1 MFEWLGTLG
10 KNFGVHKAV
19 DFAVNWLQ
27 SDSGK
32 KVAEQQVTG
41 FLGLSK
47 VDEGIMA
54 HLMSKLRQFYP
65 GEYAAVSDFL
75 NTLTDAERSRIREIL
90 GMIQVLPPMTR
101 KIRIPV
107 FGSDGKQVIEGGKP
121 KWEENVVSPTVEF
134 TREDPR
140 LIILVQLGR
149 CIQSAPDQA
158 TGITMGKQMLV
169 VTGMLLDKTV
179 LQRIHSALTES
190 REKLTK
196 TICAAFGAQDSAQ
209 LLVIIND
216 KVGEWEQELEH
227 KRRLGFLGWL
237 LNKKPYTLFY
247 LILGICAV
255 IWLAGILATTKPF

>member
-1 MFEWLGTLG
+1 MFEWLGALG
-10 KNFGVHKAV
+10 KNFGAHKAV

-65 GEYAAVSDFL
+65 GEHVAVSNFL
-75 NTLTDAERSRIREIL
+75 NTLTDAERARIREIL

-101 KIRIPV
+101 KIRLPV
-107 FGSDGKQVIEGGKP
+107 LGSDGKQVIEGGRP
-121 KWEENVVSPTVEF
+121 KWEENIVSPTVEF

-190 REKLTK
+190 REGLTK
-196 TICAAFGAQDSAQ
+196 AICAALGAQDSAQ

-216 KVGEWEQELEH
+216 KIKGWKQDLGH

-237 LNKKPYTLFY
+237 LNKKPYTLVYF
-247 LILGICAV
+247 
-255 IWLAGILATTKPF
+255 ILAICTIIGFIEILVTTKPF

>member
-1 MFEWLGTLG
+1 MFEWLGALG
-10 KNFGVHKAV
+10 KNFGAHKAV

-65 GEYAAVSDFL
+65 GEHVAVSDFL
-75 NTLTDAERSRIREIL
+75 NTLTDAERARIREIL

-101 KIRIPV
+101 KIRVPV
-107 FGSDGKQVIEGGKP
+107 LGPDGKQVIEGGRP
-121 KWEENVVSPTVEF
+121 KWEENIVSPTVEF
-134 TREDPR
+134 TRDDPR
-140 LIILVQLGR
+140 VIILVQLGR

-158 TGITMGKQMLV
+158 TGIAMGKQMLV

-179 LQRIHSALTES
+179 LQRINGALTES
-190 REKLTK
+190 REGLKK
-196 TICAAFGAQDSAQ
+196 AICAAFGAQNYVQ
-209 LLVIIND
+209 LLAIIDD
-216 KVGEWEQELEH
+216 KVKGWERKLEH

-237 LNKKPYTLFY
+237 LNKKPYALIY
-247 LILGICAV
+247 LILGICAI
-255 IWLAGILATTKPF
+255 IWLVEILATTTPF

>member
-1 MFEWLGTLG
+1 MFEWLGALG
-10 KNFGVHKAV
+10 KNFGAHKAV

-65 GEYAAVSDFL
+65 GEHVAVSNFL
-75 NTLTDAERSRIREIL
+75 NTLTDAERARIREIL

-101 KIRIPV
+101 KIRLPV
-107 FGSDGKQVIEGGKP
+107 LGSDGKQVIEGGRP
-121 KWEENVVSPTVEF
+121 KWEENIVSPTVEF

-149 CIQSAPDQA
+149 CIQGAPDQA

-190 REKLTK
+190 REGLTK
-196 TICAAFGAQDSAQ
+196 AICAAFDAEDYAG
-209 LLVIIND
+209 LLTIIDN
-216 KVGEWEQELEH
+216 KVGEWERELEH
-227 KRRLGFLGWL
+227 KRRLGFWRWFPVDKPATMIMYL
-237 LNKKPYTLFY
+237 LAIT
-247 LILGICAV
+247 
-255 IWLAGILATTKPF
+255 GILWCIQILMTTKPF